1 MLSWSYKVGFLG
13 TILLWEIC
21 LNRTGAGVN
30 ATPVLNRQGGNVLVA
45 AFSAVA
51 FLLPKWIYILR
62 RSLWSRVRALPSLSG
77 TRILPA
83 PEADLAKAMAAS
95 RPWIWGKPAS
105 SEFIFQRQHSSYS
118 PPAADN
124 LIPST
129 HPFTVKLRSDSF
141 QKLLM
146 TKIEEPL
153 KKMHRIF

>member
-62 RSLWSRVRALPSLSG
+62 RSLWSRVRALPPLS
-77 TRILPA
+77 ILQ
-83 PEADLAKAMAAS
+83 LQLQTCHKRVRAS
-95 RPWIWGKPAS
+95 RPLGIEQDCSFRMSREKWKYIDKVLRTNRFFQDKTTS
-105 SEFIFQRQHSSYS
+105 SKAPLRQLS
-118 PPAADN
+118 
-124 LIPST
+124 
-129 HPFTVKLRSDSF
+129 
-141 QKLLM
+141 
-146 TKIEEPL
+146 KI
-153 KKMHRIF
+153 

>member
-30 ATPVLNRQGGNVLVA
+30 ATPVLNRQGGNVRVVA
-45 AFSAVA
+45 SYAVEFFFQNEYASYAGRSGRASVRSRRLAFSSSSCRLAKRYGRFAPLYLRQDCFFRVS
-51 FLLPKWIYILR
+51 LPKC
-62 RSLWSRVRALPSLSG
+62 
-77 TRILPA
+77 
-83 PEADLAKAMAAS
+83 
-95 RPWIWGKPAS
+95 
-105 SEFIFQRQHSSYS
+105 QSSYS

-141 QKLLM
+141 QKLRM